1 MTTSRRNASGSGPVA
16 PGKSGAAAAA
26 AARSPATG
34 KDPTPKKAAPSR
46 SDVPPERHVAAG
58 PPVANAA
65 LAPPLSPLAPPP
77 AGEGGVARADDGS
90 ESENEAILSPESINA
105 SRWDAD
111 NARRKLRGQVED
123 GLEGYD
129 KLGVSFKLYD
139 ICKHKHFL
147 RISVLQVAEL
157 FLCAG

>member
-1 MTTSRRNASGSGPVA
+1 MTTARRSVGAPVA
-16 PGKSGAAAAA
+16 PGRSGAAAAA

-34 KDPTPKKAAPSR
+34 KDTAAKRSAAKR
-46 SDVPPERHVAAG
+46 SDVPPEILVVAAR
-58 PPVANAA
+58 PVADAA
-65 LAPPLSPLAPPP
+65 LAPPLSPVAPPP
-77 AGEGGVARADDGS
+77 IGEGGVARADDGS
-90 ESENEAILSPESINA
+90 ESDNEAMLSPESINA
-105 SRWDAD
+105 SRRDAD
-111 NARRKLRGQVED
+111 KARRGQVED

>member
-1 MTTSRRNASGSGPVA
+1 MTTSRRNASGASGSGPVA
-16 PGKSGAAAAA
+16 PGRSGAAAAAA

-34 KDPTPKKAAPSR
+34 KDSAPKKAAPSR
-46 SDVPPERHVAAG
+46 SEVPPPSESVAD
-58 PPVANAA
+58 AA
-65 LAPPLSPLAPPP
+65 LASPLSPPI
-77 AGEGGVARADDGS
+77 GEGGVARADDGS
-90 ESENEAILSPESINA
+90 ESDNEAMLSPESINA
-105 SRWDAD
+105 SRRDAD

>member
-1 MTTSRRNASGSGPVA
+1 MTTARRNVGAPVA
-16 PGKSGAAAAA
+16 PGRSGAAAAA

-34 KDPTPKKAAPSR
+34 KDTAAKRSAAKR
-46 SDVPPERHVAAG
+46 SDVPPEILVVAAR
-58 PPVANAA
+58 PVAD
-65 LAPPLSPLAPPP
+65 PLPPP
-77 AGEGGVARADDGS
+77 PSRDGGEGGGGPRAEDSS
-90 ESENEAILSPESINA
+90 ESDNEAILSPDSINA
-105 SRWDAD
+105 SRRDAD
-111 NARRKLRGQVED
+111 KARHRLRAQLED

-129 KLGVSFKLYD
+129 KSGVSFKLYD